1 MTPSQILDRQRH
13 ALDQRRTLEAIWTDA
28 YAHVLPKPHEATA
41 LFDATAADAA
51 EQLAAALLA
60 ELTPPWS
67 RWFGL
72 APARDLADTPAGQ
85 AAAYALEGTADVL
98 QSHLD
103 RSNFAVEMHQ
113 AFLDLVITGTGV
125 LLVEEAPPGET
136 SALRFTAVPVRHAV
150 LEEGPSGR
158 LDNVYRETAL
168 TLAEIRRRFP
178 FAELPP
184 ALDRM
189 KDDEAPAK
197 LRVVEAVW
205 PDRFGHRYAAVLDA
219 SAGAEPVLLAQG
231 GFADPPYIAFR
242 WLKAPGEV
250 YGRGPVV
257 KALPDIRTANRV
269 VELVLKNASIAV
281 TGIWQAEDDG
291 VLNPA
296 TVQLVPGA
304 IIPRAPGSAGLTPL
318 AAPGNFDVSQLML
331 NDLRSRIRQALLV
344 DRLGVRLSAE
354 PGAYIAHNRH
364 VFFGPAFELQAEDRP
379 IAGIPFLSEVS
390 SRAVIAY
397 GLRMERCSRFVA
409 RHTGAAQDHVYEV
422 AWASQAY
429 GVDIDYAPGSTRVGS
444 VVRGL
449 HQAAAHREYVRE
461 VASVP
466 CLRAAAYRWTATQTG
481 FDRLACLSS
490 NVGGTPATL
499 ADYAFTGL
507 DAYALGAQGVTL
519 QGGRGLGFVVDARR
533 TKEFALAADAD
544 NPRLVVQCFDA
555 AMNIM
560 TDANGPLVRASG
572 MSLAWNPTARWW
584 HGAADLNDA
593 NLTRLQAVRLEP
605 SVGYAIIGV
614 ARIGTDYEV
623 RAMRLACDPA
633 QAPPLLFGLPGL
645 PHGGRHLR
653 AEQAYEGATFA
664 ANSTLQV
671 NVPVP
676 AARPGDFAQ
685 AAYTLSTSAIVFL
698 AQIGAQDLV
707 TVTMWNRSAGSVP
720 LNPGTVR
727 VRVVKS

>member
-1 MTPSQILDRQRH
+1 MTPSQIIDRQRH

-51 EQLAAALLA
+51 EQLAASLLA

-85 AAAYALEGTADVL
+85 AAAYALEGTAEVL
-98 QSHLD
+98 QAHLD

-168 TLAEIRRRFP
+168 TLAEIRQRFP

-184 ALDRM
+184 ALDRV

-219 SAGAEPVLLAQG
+219 SAGTEPVLLAQG

-318 AAPGNFDVSQLML
+318 AAPGNFDVSQLLL
-331 NDLRSRIRQALLV
+331 NDLRQRIRQALLV
-344 DRLGVRLSAE
+344 DRLGTPRDARMTATEVLERSAE
-354 PGAYIAHNRH
+354 TSRLLGATYGRLQS
-364 VFFGPAFELQAEDRP
+364 ELLTP
-379 IAGIPFLSEVS
+379 L
-390 SRAVIAY
+390 
-397 GLRMERCSRFVA
+397 VA
-409 RHTGAAQDHVYEV
+409 RSLSILARRGEVPPVLLDNGRVALRYESPLARVQGRADAANTLLFLEAISKMGDD
-422 AWASQAY
+422 ARSQ
-429 GVDIDYAPGSTRVGS
+429 VD
-444 VVRGL
+444 
-449 HQAAAHREYVRE
+449 AAA
-461 VASVP
+461 
-466 CLRAAAYRWTATQTG
+466 AARW
-481 FDRLACLSS
+481 LAR
-490 NVGGTPATL
+490 T
-499 ADYAFTGL
+499 
-507 DAYALGAQGVTL
+507 LGAPAEIL
-519 QGGRGLGFVVDARR
+519 
-533 TKEFALAADAD
+533 
-544 NPRLVVQCFDA
+544 
-555 AMNIM
+555 I
-560 TDANGPLVRASG
+560 
-572 MSLAWNPTARWW
+572 PT
-584 HGAADLNDA
+584 HP
-593 NLTRLQAVRLEP
+593 E
-605 SVGYAIIGV
+605 
-614 ARIGTDYEV
+614 
-623 RAMRLACDPA
+623 
-633 QAPPLLFGLPGL
+633 
-645 PHGGRHLR
+645 
-653 AEQAYEGATFA
+653 
-664 ANSTLQV
+664 
-671 NVPVP
+671 
-676 AARPGDFAQ
+676 
-685 AAYTLSTSAIVFL
+685 
-698 AQIGAQDLV
+698 
-707 TVTMWNRSAGSVP
+707 
-720 LNPGTVR
+720 
-727 VRVVKS
+727 